1 MTGHYH
7 WIVLFFAMKKSLA
20 GEQDSFSKRKFVIKM
35 GKIIVRR
42 GNSYYVDSIIKK
54 YDIKS
59 AKM

>member
-1 MTGHYH
+1 
-7 WIVLFFAMKKSLA
+7 MKKSLA

-42 GNSYYVDSIIKK
+42 GNSYYADSIIKN
-54 YDIKS
+54 YDIIR